1 MLTQQVEKKKTFQ
14 QGSVLCFVY
23 GKERKGPTIGPKV
36 KSYKMLSGQ
45 INPPSGPAWLLEC
58 AAVAAVKSAEHFL
71 LLSFS
76 SSPAKKNK
84 KYKISVMV

>member
-1 MLTQQVEKKKTFQ
+1 MEKREKDQ
-14 QGSVLCFVY
+14 L
-23 GKERKGPTIGPKV
+23 GPKV
-36 KSYKMLSGQ
+36 KSYKMLSRQ
-45 INPPSGPAWLLEC
+45 INPPSGPARLLEC